1 MKILV
6 MSDSHGVM
14 SYMENTIKKEKPDI
28 AIHLGDCIR
37 DAERLGDLFPEL
49 RLFSIKGNNDWYE
62 GSVEA
67 VYETDFGKIYMCH
80 GHMLGVKSGLS
91 NLVHTARSKGCD
103 IALYGH
109 THVPDVRE
117 VEGVTLINP
126 GSARYPVDLGG
137 SYCYLVVHENKAT
150 PVLVGEGTV

>member
-14 SYMENTIKKEKPDI
+14 SYMEQAVIKEKPDI
-28 AIHLGDCIR
+28 AIHLGDCVS
-37 DAERLGDLFPEL
+37 DAERLGRTFPAL
-49 RLFSIKGNNDWYE
+49 RLFSVKGNNDWTN
-62 GSVEA
+62 SSLEA

-91 NLVHTARSKGCD
+91 NLVYKAKSKGCS

-109 THVPDVRE
+109 THSAHLEDLD
-117 VEGVTLINP
+117 GVTVVNP
-126 GSARYPVDLGG
+126 GASLMLG
-137 SYCYLVVHENKAT
+137 CYAVCTDGKWELKRI
-150 PVLVGEGTV
+150 L